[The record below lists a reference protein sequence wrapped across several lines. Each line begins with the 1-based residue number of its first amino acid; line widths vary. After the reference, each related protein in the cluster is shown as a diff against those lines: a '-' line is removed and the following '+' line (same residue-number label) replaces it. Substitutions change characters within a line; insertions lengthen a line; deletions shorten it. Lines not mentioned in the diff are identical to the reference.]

1 MAGHSHSANIAVRK
15 GKQDAQRAK
24 LFSKLSRYIIIAAK
38 NGGGDPETNLRLRY
52 AIDKARAV
60 SMPRDNIERA
70 IKKGTGELA
79 GETLDEITYE
89 GYGPG
94 GVAILVEATTDN
106 RNRTNGEVRSIFEK
120 GGGNLGTPGCVGY
133 LFERKGLFLLDAK
146 KYPDEDA
153 VMTAALEAEA
163 DDFNRE
169 GDTYEITCD
178 PAKFNAVREALSK
191 AGFEPTEAEI
201 KNLPKTFV
209 DVDVET
215 GRKVLRLID
224 ALDNNDDVQN
234 VYTNA
239 EIADEYAEKYEG

>member
-1 MAGHSHSANIAVRK
+1 MAAPDGGSSVAILPAPARSGNPIHPPRAPFRRPRRAAILTAPGTTEALGMAGHSHSANIAVRK

-24 LFSKLSRYIIIAAK
+24 LFSKLSGYIIIAAK

-120 GGGNLGTPGCVGY
+120 AGGNMGTPGCVAY
-133 LFERKGLFLLDAK
+133 LFERKGLFVIDAK
-146 KYPDEDA
+146 KFPDEDA

-163 DDFNRE
+163 DDFNR
-169 GDTYEITCD
+169 Y
-178 PAKFNAVREALSK
+178 
-191 AGFEPTEAEI
+191 
-201 KNLPKTFV
+201 
-209 DVDVET
+209 
-215 GRKVLRLID
+215 
-224 ALDNNDDVQN
+224 
-234 VYTNA
+234 
-239 EIADEYAEKYEG
+239 